1 MARRKASTGGGIGK
15 YIVMMI
21 FAAALI
27 LGVFLMISRPFGK
40 KSDEDNMVLNKVQR
54 ITTDN
59 LEMYY
64 PENER
69 KVVSKYYEIMEVMYE
84 ESYSDEEL
92 TKMIDQLSIL
102 YDDELLMN
110 QMDLISQMKDD
121 VDQKKKDGYSIV
133 AYNVPSD
140 SDDVTFFNKDGRSCA
155 GMEVS
160 VNIRNG
166 THTEFNKY
174 TFILRKDDTGKWKI
188 LGWQLEDKNG

>member
-1 MARRKASTGGGIGK
+1 
-15 YIVMMI
+15 
-21 FAAALI
+21 
-27 LGVFLMISRPFGK
+27 MISRPFGK

-69 KVVSKYYEIMEVMYE
+69 KVVSKYYEIMEVLYE
-84 ESYSDEEL
+84 ETYSDDEEV
-92 TKMIDQLSIL
+92 KMIEQLSLL
-102 YDDELLMN
+102 YDEELLMN
-110 QMDLISQMKDD
+110 QVDLVSQMKDD
-121 VDQKKKDGYSIV
+121 ISQKKTDGYSIV
-133 AYNVPSD
+133 AYNVPGD

-166 THTEFNKY
+166 TRTEFYQY
-174 TFILRKDDTGKWKI
+174 TYILRKDDEGKWKI
-188 LGWQLEDKNG
+188 LGWQLEDKNK